1 MKLSLKRKGNNWT
14 RNKPLVA
21 ESDCS
26 TQSSDAPHLHFIES
40 PPAANF
46 LNSSQEIEP
55 VSAMFGSQS
64 TVMSESVNNIAS
76 LEIDKGEQAKSGT
89 GGLLIFLDFST
100 DIKPD
105 PKVKVIT
112 QVAVSQTDENT
123 HILIDASTD
132 QPYEQSNNAKS
143 RDESVSRSNLKHREK
158 VSDSVVQLDV
168 TRIKLALA
176 IGFVKR
182 GRKYNMSGAAYYDKW
197 RLSTI
202 QYSPSYIIE
211 QVKLNKQ

>member
-1 MKLSLKRKGNNWT
+1 
-14 RNKPLVA
+14 
-21 ESDCS
+21 
-26 TQSSDAPHLHFIES
+26 
-40 PPAANF
+40 
-46 LNSSQEIEP
+46 
-55 VSAMFGSQS
+55 
-64 TVMSESVNNIAS
+64 MSESVNNIAS
-76 LEIDKGEQAKSGT
+76 MEIDKGEQAKSGT

-105 PKVKVIT
+105 PKEEVIT
-112 QVAVSQTDENT
+112 QVSVDQTDENT
-123 HILIDASTD
+123 HIHIDASTY

-211 QVKLNKQ
+211 QVKSTKQ